1 MPNVRCSLSRL
12 LYMVMNG
19 GQRNSVLYQRAELT
33 CLSHGAG
40 EVALCHGGR
49 LLSTPSI
56 SQNIAIVGEGRLH
69 LQLQTNNILGVSNS
83 PSYMFHK

>member
-1 MPNVRCSLSRL
+1 MHNAQCPLSRL

-19 GQRNSVLYQRAELT
+19 GQRNSVLYQRVELT

-56 SQNIAIVGEGRLH
+56 SQNMLH
-69 LQLQTNNILGVSNS
+69 CWRRPTPFTTVSRQHS
-83 PSYMFHK
+83 

>member
-1 MPNVRCSLSRL
+1 MPNAQCPLSRL

-19 GQRNSVLYQRAELT
+19 GQRNSVLYQRTELT

-56 SQNIAIVGEGRLH
+56 LQNMPHCWRRPTPFTTLNRQH
-69 LQLQTNNILGVSNS
+69 S
-83 PSYMFHK
+83 

>member
-1 MPNVRCSLSRL
+1 MPNAQCPLSRL

-40 EVALCHGGR
+40 EVALCHGRR
-49 LLSTPSI
+49 LLSAPSI
-56 SQNIAIVGEGRLH
+56 LQNIPHCWRRPTPFTTLNRKH
-69 LQLQTNNILGVSNS
+69 S
-83 PSYMFHK
+83 

>member
-1 MPNVRCSLSRL
+1 MPYAQCLLSRL

-19 GQRNSVLYQRAELT
+19 GQRNSVLYQRTELT

-49 LLSTPSI
+49 LLSTPS
-56 SQNIAIVGEGRLH
+56 SQNMLH
-69 LQLQTNNILGVSNS
+69 CWRRPTPFTTLNRQHS
-83 PSYMFHK
+83 

>member
-1 MPNVRCSLSRL
+1 MPNAQCPLSCL

-40 EVALCHGGR
+40 EVALCHSGR
-49 LLSTPSI
+49 LLSTLSI
-56 SQNIAIVGEGRLH
+56 SQNMLH
-69 LQLQTNNILGVSNS
+69 CKRRPTPFTTLNRQHS
-83 PSYMFHK
+83 

>member
-1 MPNVRCSLSRL
+1 MRNAQCPLSRL

-19 GQRNSVLYQRAELT
+19 GQRNSVLYQRVELT

-56 SQNIAIVGEGRLH
+56 SQNMLH
-69 LQLQTNNILGVSNS
+69 CWRRPTPFTTVNRQHS
-83 PSYMFHK
+83 

>member
-1 MPNVRCSLSRL
+1 MPNAQRSLSRVL
-12 LYMVMNG
+12 HMVMNG
-19 GQRNSVLYQRAELT
+19 GHRNSVLYQRAELT

-56 SQNIAIVGEGRLH
+56 SENMPHCWRRPTPFTTLNQQH
-69 LQLQTNNILGVSNS
+69 S
-83 PSYMFHK
+83 